1 MQTISRSSSYSKPF
15 IIPLKR
21 NLDPLEDNARAFDD
35 RHDKCKEHADPK
47 KYFKFFANHL
57 KKFEN
62 DGLGKKIALIGISNL
77 GVDKMIIDL
86 NPKAEYVLI
95 DNFSYYKLLKT
106 LYPTVDLSLIYTD
119 DDGILKQLKELQMLN
134 IDMKF
139 NVIVGNPPYSHGL
152 HMKILVQ
159 AMKYIADGGDLVW
172 LCPIKAWL
180 KSDFFNVKTPIDG
193 TFVSDIVNCDIANN
207 LFQISTNDLGI
218 VVNHEEKA
226 NKSLTSNRDFMN
238 LLNVKL
244 SAINS
249 IYLRKSK
256 TYKEFSLNIAE
267 NSCRFHL
274 EKDGRITDGC
284 YQIVA
289 TKREDA
295 FARKKLGPSTVVID
309 CDSKQ
314 EREFAYCFYRSKF
327 MRFVYRAFGFGYVP
341 GKFVPDYRSLTSDFS
356 KPWAD
361 ERFYKYFNLTND
373 EIKLIEETIKD

>member
-1 MQTISRSSSYSKPF
+1 MNYKDNMSF

-21 NLDPLEDNARAFDD
+21 DLNAYEDNARAFDEKID
-35 RHDKCKEHADPK
+35 VCKEHANPNR
-47 KYFKFFANHL
+47 YFNIFAKHL
-57 KKFEN
+57 KKFPN
-62 DGLGKKIALIGISNL
+62 GGLGRKIALVDLSNL
-77 GVDKMIIDL
+77 EVDKLIIDL
-86 NPKAEYVLI
+86 NPRAEYVLI
-95 DNFSYYKLLKT
+95 DNFLDYKLLKAIC
-106 LYPTVDLSLIYTD
+106 PTANLSLIYTD
-119 DDGILKQLKELQMLN
+119 DGILEQFEELHKLN

-139 NVIVGNPPYSHGL
+139 DVIVGNPPYSHGL

-180 KSDFFNVKTPIDG
+180 KSDFFNVKPPIDG
-193 TFVSDIVNCDIANN
+193 TFVSDIVNCDIAND

-238 LLNVKL
+238 LLNAKL

-267 NSCRFHL
+267 NSCRFNL

-289 TKREDA
+289 TRREDA

-309 CDSKQ
+309 CSSKQ

-341 GKFVPDYRSLTSDFS
+341 GRFVPDYRSLTSDFS
-356 KPWAD
+356 KPWSN
-361 ERFYKYFNLTND
+361 EQFYEYFNLTED
-373 EIKLIEETIKD
+373 EVKLIEETIKK